1 MEVCMSA
8 SVLVPALPLSSSSSL
23 PLWQAALLI
32 LPLLSLAGAAL
43 LARAQAN
50 PAPVWRLAR
59 AAATLALGAAALSL
73 LAVLVAGSGKVF
85 VLRADLVGGV
95 MLLLVTF
102 IGWAILRYSQPYLDG
117 ERNETGY
124 ISALLAALAAVVL
137 VVISNHLLVLVAA
150 WTATSLALRKLLTF
164 FHERPAAVLAAHK
177 KFIAGRVADVAM
189 LAAAALLYVAFGTLQ
204 IDAIAAL
211 ELAPGAAPAVAQAAM
226 LLIALAALLK
236 CAQLPSHGWLIQ
248 VMEAPT
254 PVSALL
260 HAGIVNLGGF
270 MLIRFAPLLAEVP
283 LGQWLLVLVG
293 AGTAIAAALVMTT
306 RVSIK
311 VALAWSTCAQMG
323 FMLMQV
329 GLGLYE
335 MALLHIVAHSL
346 YKAHAFLSAGTVV
359 RQTSVRKLA
368 TATAPASIGTSLVGA
383 AFGLAMVAAAAW
395 LWTALPGLKGSLS
408 PALVVAAG
416 IVALALTPMLQPRGA
431 LALRPAAAAF
441 GVALAYFG
449 LHTVFAG
456 WVAPAALPPAPLA
469 LALLAALAFVALF
482 IVQCAVTSNPT
493 GALARRLYPWFYGG
507 FFLDERVSRAVFRLV
522 PPPTVRDAGAAPARL
537 AQNTD
542 LNANPN
548 ANQSAAVAPAGA
560 AE

>member
-1 MEVCMSA
+1 MSA

-50 PAPVWRLAR
+50 PAPAWRLAR

-85 VLRADLVGGV
+85 VVRADLVGSL
-95 MLLLVTF
+95 MLLLGTF

-124 ISALLAALAAVVL
+124 ISALLVALAAVVL

-270 MLIRFAPLLAEVP
+270 VLIRFAPLLAEVP
-283 LGQWLLVLVG
+283 LAQWLLMLVG

-482 IVQCAVTSNPT
+482 IVQCAVTSKPT

-548 ANQSAAVAPAGA
+548 AKQGAAVAPAGA